1 MYAFDIHCNS
11 FFPLFLLLYVLQF
24 FLLPFLLNGPFSPF
38 SIFLFLLL
46 YVLQFSCSRSC
57 SMVLS
62 PPPLFHCF
70 CRPPIFPALA
80 PAQRPFPPP
89 PFPMFLGSR
98 ASLFIYLL
106 FLFLSLFIYLSFT
119 LALACSL
126 CRSLARAL
134 SRSCS
139 LSLSLSLPRS
149 LSCIF
154 MSACVCICVCL
165 SVCTGGFLA
174 TLVSNSLFLVALS
187 YYHYI
192 TFLGYSGTDFFSFF
206 QLPVFGCP
214 ELLPLCHVARIQ

>member
-38 SIFLFLLL
+38 SNFLFLLL

-89 PFPMFLGSR
+89 
-98 ASLFIYLL
+98 LFQCSSAPVP
-106 FLFLSLFIYLSFT
+106 LSLYIFSFSFSLSLSIY
-119 LALACSL
+119 
-126 CRSLARAL
+126 
-134 SRSCS
+134 
-139 LSLSLSLPRS
+139 LSLSLSLALSVARSRALSLALALS
-149 LSCIF
+149 LS
-154 MSACVCICVCL
+154 L
-165 SVCTGGFLA
+165 
-174 TLVSNSLFLVALS
+174 SLFLARSHVYLCL
-187 YYHYI
+187 HVC
-192 TFLGYSGTDFFSFF
+192 
-206 QLPVFGCP
+206 VFVC
-214 ELLPLCHVARIQ
+214 V